1 MRSSAPPVQ
10 LPAALHPS
18 GVDST
23 AALCGP
29 NFQPDNKPAADIHS
43 QSAGVLVMCGNAATA
58 AAAVAASS
66 PQQQVKAKEGAVDAE
81 ATEAMACSAGQQM
94 QGSSVPGRERVGAVG
109 DLLPPEQQGG
119 RQQQPERLAGEQL
132 KACASVLQQA
142 PRWSPEQ
149 YEEEVAQLSSQL
161 QVC

>member
-1 MRSSAPPVQ
+1 M
-10 LPAALHPS
+10 
-18 GVDST
+18 
-23 AALCGP
+23 
-29 NFQPDNKPAADIHS
+29 
-43 QSAGVLVMCGNAATA
+43 
-58 AAAVAASS
+58 
-66 PQQQVKAKEGAVDAE
+66 DAE

-109 DLLPPEQQGG
+109 DLLPPEQQGMQ
-119 RQQQPERLAGEQL
+119 QQQPERLAGKQL
-132 KACASVLQQA
+132 KACVSVLQQA